1 MKSEPSNAGGH
12 NLNVELQSILEPLDV
27 AKLFPK
33 VQPLEVELG
42 CGDASFLLNYAGAHP
57 ERNFIGVERLG
68 GRIRKLD
75 RKGRRAGLI
84 NLRGVRIESGYFLE
98 YLLPPRSAAA
108 LHIYF
113 PDPWPKRKH
122 LKNRFISERFPAIA
136 QRVLVPGGVVY
147 LRTDHENYFEQMT
160 TVFAASPA
168 FRQVETPP
176 ELSALLT
183 DFEEDFQKQGVRTLR
198 AGYGLVAHLHELN
211 KLNKLNS

>member
-12 NLNVELQSILEPLDV
+12 NLNIELQSILEPLDV

-42 CGDASFLLNYAGAHP
+42 CGDASFLLNYARAHP

-75 RKGRRAGLI
+75 RKGRRAGLT

-168 FRQVETPP
+168 FRPVETPP

-183 DFEEDFQKQGVRTLR
+183 DFEEDFLKQGVRTLR
-198 AGYGLVAHLHELN
+198 AGYGVVG
-211 KLNKLNS
+211 